1 MRPAHQVRLRGGT
14 EERHA
19 RARGGDDLAVDVD
32 DEGLGG
38 GVQQLPVPLL
48 DVGPPAGDGLG
59 HGLVAPVVAD
69 PRAPARG
76 LRPVHREVGRLH
88 ERVGPGGIGVD
99 VQRHA
104 DAAPHPHA
112 QVVHLERL
120 PDHGH
125 QPGCELVHR
134 GAVGQRGED
143 HELVTAEAGD
153 EVLHPQA
160 RPDAVRHLAEQRVA
174 DVVPVVVVHGLE
186 VVEVDEQAPEH
197 LVAPVGRRDHRLE
210 ALLEGGAVGD
220 VGERVVRRRVGE
232 AGRVGD
238 LVGDVVDLGQHVTG
252 LVVLV
257 AHEGHRHLRPEE
269 RTVRSVVLGPQVEL
283 VATVG
288 RPRLDHRPQLLDRL
302 GAGHLGDV
310 LTDQLVLGGIEQ
322 RAQRAV
328 DPDDRAVELDDGHA
342 DRRSV
347 EGDARQLVH
356 RVELPFRLQ
365 PQGLVPAPDGEVDG
379 ARGEHV
385 DAVHGGELEGV
396 GVAAL
401 LTEDRVRRQHP
412 DHAVLDQHR
421 ARWPPRTAA
430 SRRRGRAARGARRS
444 RSATRP
450 SRRSGARTPTPPPS
464 GRSRRPRTGPAR

>member
-1 MRPAHQVRLRGGT
+1 M
-14 EERHA
+14 
-19 RARGGDDLAVDVD
+19 
-32 DEGLGG
+32 
-38 GVQQLPVPLL
+38 
-48 DVGPPAGDGLG
+48 
-59 HGLVAPVVAD
+59 
-69 PRAPARG
+69 
-76 LRPVHREVGRLH
+76 
-88 ERVGPGGIGVD
+88 
-99 VQRHA
+99 QRHA

-120 PDHGH
+120 PDHGD
-125 QPGCELVHR
+125 QPRCELVHG

-143 HELVTAEAGD
+143 HELVTTEAGD

-174 DVVPVVVVHGLE
+174 DVVPEVVVHGLE

-197 LVAPVGRRDHRLE
+197 LVTPVGRRDHRLE

-232 AGRVGD
+232 AGRVGH

-269 RTVRSVVLGPQVEL
+269 RAVRSVVLGPQVEL

-288 RPRLDHRPQLLDRL
+288 RPRLDHRPELLDRL

-310 LTDQLVLGGIEQ
+310 LTDQLVLGGIQQ

-328 DPDDRAVELDDGHA
+328 DPDDGAVELDDGHA
-342 DRRSV
+342 DRGGV
-347 EGDARQLVH
+347 EGDAGQLVH

-379 ARGEHV
+379 ARREHV
-385 DAVHGGELEGV
+385 HAVHGGELEGV

-421 ARWPPRTAA
+421 DGGRREGQPVVIEGEQPEDHEEVEVRLHRAA
-430 SRRRGRAARGARRS
+430 GQVHEHRRRHHQADRDGHGPGPLGEATPERQGGEHTDRRDVDRHVVRAAAPRPGRCPRGRPRGPAGPRAARPPGPR
-444 RSATRP
+444 ATR
-450 SRRSGARTPTPPPS
+450 
-464 GRSRRPRTGPAR
+464 GRSPSLAGVI